1 MKAKVLVN
9 NISEHDR
16 ALIDEAYKATYACE
30 IDEYLAES
38 EETRQILHRR
48 AVFLHHR
55 EEAWAGM
62 L

>member
-9 NISEHDR
+9 SISENDR
-16 ALIDEAYKATYACE
+16 ALIDKAYEAIYACD
-30 IDEYLAES
+30 IDEDLAES
-38 EETRQILHRR
+38 EEARQILHRR